1 MRPHLVP
8 DTPPR
13 AVLYLRQSTHREESI
28 SLELQ
33 ETAGRDYATRMGYV
47 VTEVLADPGI
57 SGRTWAR
64 PAVQKALAL
73 IEERAADVIVVW
85 KWSRLARNRRDWAV
99 AVDTI
104 EAAGGRLESSTETVD
119 TTTSTGRLARGMLAE
134 IAAFESDR
142 IGDGWR
148 EAHARRVKAGLP
160 ANGKPRWGYTYDE
173 AVKLHRPD
181 PGTGPVL
188 AQVYAR
194 YVAGESVYSLVRW
207 LNANGHRTSPGY
219 GTSGGPWSDR
229 SLRRVLD
236 SGFGAGLITAK
247 GERFQGA
254 HEPVIGQDL
263 WEAYQVARAGRR
275 VTRSSERSQYLLSGL
290 VRCGLCGAGMT
301 GGQFGAGRV
310 AKFRCKAG
318 KEQGRHEGGYVSMHL
333 AEEVVLGWLRD
344 LAGDVDD
351 ATAAGAIAA
360 ARTRRHA
367 HDEQALAREAAAVQ
381 EQLVRATRGHV
392 EGLIPDGAYREVVAE
407 LQERARMV
415 EARRLAASV
424 ASREASA
431 PAVAADLLQD
441 WEVLAVDVRR
451 AGLRRL
457 ISRVVVT
464 SGRPRSIVEVVPVW
478 AGETRA

>member
-1 MRPHLVP
+1 MRPHVVP
-8 DTPPR
+8 DVPPR
-13 AVLYLRQSTHREESI
+13 AVLYLRQSVDREESI

-64 PAVQKALAL
+64 PAVKQALAL
-73 IEERAADVIVVW
+73 VEARDADVIVVW

-160 ANGKPRWGYTYDE
+160 ANGKPRWGYTYDQG
-173 AVKLHRPD
+173 AKVHRPD
-181 PGTGPVL
+181 PVTGPVL
-188 AQVYAR
+188 AQLYAR

-219 GTSGGPWSDR
+219 GTSGGVWSDR

-236 SGFGAGLITAK
+236 SGFGAGLITVA
-247 GERFQGA
+247 GERHPGV
-254 HEPVIGQDL
+254 HEPVIDRGL
-263 WEAYQVARAGRR
+263 WEAYQVSRAGRR
-275 VTRSSERSQYLLSGL
+275 VRRSSERSQYLLSGM
-290 VRCGLCGAGMT
+290 VRCACGAGMT

-310 AKFRCKAG
+310 AKFRCKAAAD
-318 KEQGRHEGGYVSMHL
+318 QGRHGGGYATMHL
-333 AEEVVLGWLRD
+333 VEDEVLAWLRGLGGGRGRCHRPGGSD
-344 LAGDVDD
+344 CGQV
-351 ATAAGAIAA
+351 AA
-360 ARTRRHA
+360 AR
-367 HDEQALAREAAAVQ
+367 
-381 EQLVRATRGHV
+381 
-392 EGLIPDGAYREVVAE
+392 
-407 LQERARMV
+407 
-415 EARRLAASV
+415 
-424 ASREASA
+424 
-431 PAVAADLLQD
+431 
-441 WEVLAVDVRR
+441 
-451 AGLRRL
+451 
-457 ISRVVVT
+457 
-464 SGRPRSIVEVVPVW
+464 PR
-478 AGETRA
+478 